1 MTTTTHDQQLES
13 ASSRPTGS
21 RQSEATAE
29 RAETTFDWPLAYQAE
44 SLIRDFISS
53 FLGKNSASQSLAKE
67 MSQKTGTDFL
77 EWVDHFT
84 LAPEHVGEL
93 QDAGFI
99 NEPVRAEAGQKVFYH
114 PRAMLPRVLV
124 QPAGSVNSVPA
135 KLAIRPESVVDFV
148 ARHQLSENIRG
159 AFGNRIREVV
169 ISTEGGHN
177 FTAIERLA
185 YRGFIEPDLVPGFA
199 AEVIA
204 VRELW
209 RSRKRD
215 FPNDEDGVRHA
226 FVLQQEAIER
236 VGADVACELFFAEER
251 AYWELRNR
259 AGRIQKRRQDLLGLG
274 WGNHD
279 HHTFRSS
286 RRFFA
291 DLVTFLQNFGFKKR
305 ERYYAGAEAGWGAQ
319 IQEQAVSGIT
329 VFADVDL
336 MPEETGIDFSC
347 QRLQEAPVLRT
358 VGLWCALHGDSF
370 LQAGMHHLE
379 ARFEFENLR
388 EQLADEGISTMNP
401 FSNFDFLKQAFT
413 QGERWQVDPKRVETL
428 LERDLITKEQAAKFL
443 EEGAV
448 GSHLENLQ
456 RRGGFKGFNQKSVSV
471 IIKATDPRRA
481 YSANEKSQIK
491 NDK

>member
-1 MTTTTHDQQLES
+1 MTTATHDQLKS
-13 ASSRPTGS
+13 PPDPSRHNKPGH
-21 RQSEATAE
+21 A
-29 RAETTFDWPLAYQAE
+29 AETGTSFDWPLAYQAE
-44 SLIRDFISS
+44 GLVRDFISAL
-53 FLGKNSASQSLAKE
+53 LGKNSAARSLAKE
-67 MSQKTGTDFL
+67 MSEKTGTDFL
-77 EWVDHFT
+77 EWVDHLT
-84 LAPEHVGEL
+84 LAPEHEMEL
-93 QDAGFI
+93 RDAGFI
-99 NEPVRAEAGQKVFYH
+99 DEPVRAETGQKVLYH
-114 PRAMLPRVLV
+114 PRAMLPRILL
-124 QPAGSVNSVPA
+124 QPAGSLNSVPV
-135 KLAIRPESVVDFV
+135 KLAIHPESVVDFV
-148 ARHQLSENIRG
+148 ARQQLSGKIQG
-159 AFGNRIREVV
+159 AFGDRLREVL
-169 ISTEGGHN
+169 ISAEEGHA
-177 FTAIERLA
+177 FVAIERLA
-185 YRGFIEPDLVPGFA
+185 CRDFVEPAHVPGFA

-209 RSRKRD
+209 RSRKRN
-215 FPNDEDGVRHA
+215 FPNDEEGVRHA
-226 FVLQQEAIER
+226 FALQQEAIDR
-236 VGADVACELFFAEER
+236 VGPDVACELFFAEER
-251 AYWELRNR
+251 GYWELRNR

-319 IQEQAVSGIT
+319 ILEQAVTGIT

-336 MPEETGIDFSC
+336 MPEETEIDFSC
-347 QRLQEAPVLRT
+347 QRLEEAPVLRT

-388 EQLADEGISTMNP
+388 AQLAGEGINTMNP

-413 QGERWQVDPKRVETL
+413 QGERWQVNSKRVQRL
-428 LERDLITKEQAAKFL
+428 LEKSLITQEQATKFL

-471 IIKATDPRRA
+471 IIEATDPRA
-481 YSANEKSQIK
+481 VAASHS
-491 NDK
+491 

>member
-1 MTTTTHDQQLES
+1 MTT
-13 ASSRPTGS
+13 
-21 RQSEATAE
+21 ATKST
-29 RAETTFDWPLAYQAE
+29 ETSFDWPLAYQAE
-44 SLIRDFISS
+44 SLVRDFVSA
-53 FLGKNSASQSLAKE
+53 FRAKNTAAMSLAKE
-67 MSQKTGTDFL
+67 MSEKSGTDFL

-84 LAPEHVGEL
+84 LAPEHESEL
-93 QDAGFI
+93 QDAGFVK
-99 NEPVRAEAGQKVFYH
+99 EPVQAPAGHQVFYH
-114 PRAMLPRVLV
+114 PRAMLPRVLLR
-124 QPAGSVNSVPA
+124 PGGSVNSIPA
-135 KLAIRPESVVDFV
+135 KLAIRPESVIDFV
-148 ARHQLSENIRG
+148 ARHQLAEKIQG
-159 AFGNRIREVV
+159 AFGDRLREVI
-169 ISTEGGHN
+169 ISSEQGNTFSG
-177 FTAIERLA
+177 IERLA
-185 YRGFIEPDLVPGFA
+185 CRDFIESSTAPGFA
-199 AEVIA
+199 ADVIA

-215 FPNDEDGVRHA
+215 FPNDEDGVQHA
-226 FVLQQEAIER
+226 LALEQEAIDR

-251 AYWELRNR
+251 VYWELKNR

-291 DLVTFLQNFGFKKR
+291 DLVTFLQNFGFEKR

-319 IQEQAVSGIT
+319 ILEHAVTGIT

-336 MPEETGIDFSC
+336 MPEETEIDFSS
-347 QRLQEAPVLRT
+347 QRLQDAPVLRT

-388 EQLADEGISTMNP
+388 AQLADEGINTMNP

-413 QGERWQVDPKRVETL
+413 QGERWPVNPARVEGL
-428 LERDLITKEQAAKFL
+428 LQRELINQEQATKFL

-471 IIKATDPRRA
+471 IIEATDPRA
-481 YSANEKSQIK
+481 LHVVNH
-491 NDK
+491 

>member
-1 MTTTTHDQQLES
+1 MTTATHSTSTDTS
-13 ASSRPTGS
+13 
-21 RQSEATAE
+21 
-29 RAETTFDWPLAYQAE
+29 FDWPLAYQAE
-44 SLIRDFISS
+44 SLVRDFISA
-53 FLGKNSASQSLAKE
+53 FLLKNSAAQALAKE
-67 MSQKTGTDFL
+67 MSEKTGTDFL

-84 LAPEHVGEL
+84 LAPEHEGEL
-93 QDAGFI
+93 RDAGFI
-99 NEPVRAEAGQKVFYH
+99 DEPVRAEGGQKVVYHH
-114 PRAMLPRVLV
+114 PRAMLPRVLL
-124 QPAGSVNSVPA
+124 QPAGSVDSVPV
-135 KLAIRPESVVDFV
+135 KLAIRPESVVDFI
-148 ARHQLSENIRG
+148 ARHQSSGKIQG
-159 AFGNRIREVV
+159 AFGDRLREVV
-169 ISTEGGHN
+169 ISAEAGPT

-185 YRGFIEPDLVPGFA
+185 YRDFVKPEKVPGFA

-215 FPNDEDGVRHA
+215 FPDDEDGVRHA
-226 FVLQQEAIER
+226 FALQQEAIDR

-251 AYWELRNR
+251 AYWELKNR

-319 IQEQAVSGIT
+319 ILEHAVTGIT

-336 MPEETGIDFSC
+336 MPEETQIDFSW

-388 EQLADEGISTMNP
+388 AQLAAEGVNTMNP

-413 QGERWQVDPKRVETL
+413 QGERWQVNPKRVERL
-428 LERDLITKEQAAKFL
+428 LERGLITKEQATKFL
-443 EEGAV
+443 EEGAL

-471 IIKATDPRRA
+471 IIEATDPRALTGR
-481 YSANEKSQIK
+481 
-491 NDK
+491 

>member
-1 MTTTTHDQQLES
+1 MTTATHDQLKSPPDQ
-13 ASSRPTGS
+13 SRHNEPS
-21 RQSEATAE
+21 HAAE
-29 RAETTFDWPLAYQAE
+29 PGTSFDWPLAYEAE
-44 SLIRDFISS
+44 SLVRDFISA
-53 FLGKNSASQSLAKE
+53 FLGKNSAARSLTKE
-67 MSQKTGTDFL
+67 MSEKTGTDFL
-77 EWVDHFT
+77 EWVDHLT
-84 LAPEHVGEL
+84 LAPEHEAEL
-93 QDAGFI
+93 RDAGFI
-99 NEPVRAEAGQKVFYH
+99 DELVRAETGQKVVYH
-114 PRAMLPRVLV
+114 PRAMLPRVLL
-124 QPAGSVNSVPA
+124 QPAGSLNSVPV
-135 KLAIRPESVVDFV
+135 KLAIHPESVVDFV
-148 ARHQLSENIRG
+148 ARQQLSGKIQG
-159 AFGNRIREVV
+159 AFGDRLREVL
-169 ISTEGGHN
+169 ISAEEGHA
-177 FTAIERLA
+177 FVAIERLA
-185 YRGFIEPDLVPGFA
+185 CRNFVEPAQVPGFA

-209 RSRKRD
+209 RSRKRN

-226 FVLQQEAIER
+226 FALQQEAIDR
-236 VGADVACELFFAEER
+236 VGRDVACELFFAEER

-274 WGNHD
+274 RGNHD

-291 DLVTFLQNFGFKKR
+291 DLVTFLQNLGFEKR

-319 IQEQAVSGIT
+319 ILEQTVTGIT

-336 MPEETGIDFSC
+336 MSEETEIDFSC
-347 QRLQEAPVLRT
+347 QRLEEAPVLRT

-388 EQLADEGISTMNP
+388 AQLAGEGINTMNP

-413 QGERWQVDPKRVETL
+413 QGERWQVNPKQVQRL
-428 LERDLITKEQAAKFL
+428 LEKSLITQEQATKFL

-471 IIKATDPRRA
+471 IIEATDPRA
-481 YSANEKSQIK
+481 VAASHS
-491 NDK
+491 

>member
-1 MTTTTHDQQLES
+1 MTTATH
-13 ASSRPTGS
+13 PTS
-21 RQSEATAE
+21 TDTS
-29 RAETTFDWPLAYQAE
+29 FDWPLAYQAE
-44 SLIRDFISS
+44 SLVRDFISA
-53 FLGKNSASQSLAKE
+53 FLRKNSAAETLAKE
-67 MSQKTGTDFL
+67 MSEKTGTDFL

-84 LAPEHVGEL
+84 LAFEHEEEL
-93 QDAGFI
+93 RDAGFI
-99 NEPVRAEAGQKVFYH
+99 DERVRAEAGQKVLYH
-114 PRAMLPRVLV
+114 PRAMLPRVLL
-124 QPAGSVNSVPA
+124 QPAGSLSSIPV

-148 ARHQLSENIRG
+148 ARHQLSEKIQG
-159 AFGNRIREVV
+159 AFGDRLREVV
-169 ISTEGGHN
+169 ISAEQGHT

-185 YRGFIEPDLVPGFA
+185 YRNFVKSEDVAGFA
-199 AEVIA
+199 AEVVA

-215 FPNDEDGVRHA
+215 FSNDEEGVRHA
-226 FVLQQEAIER
+226 FALQQEAIDR

-251 AYWELRNR
+251 VYWELKNQ

-291 DLVTFLQNFGFKKR
+291 DLVTFLQNFGFQKR

-319 IQEQAVSGIT
+319 IQEHAVTGIT

-336 MPEETGIDFSC
+336 MPEETEIDFSS
-347 QRLQEAPVLRT
+347 QRLQDAPVLRT
-358 VGLWCALHGDSF
+358 VGLWCGLHGDSF

-388 EQLADEGISTMNP
+388 AQLADEGINTMNP

-413 QGERWQVDPKRVETL
+413 QGERWQVNPKRVEKL
-428 LERDLITKEQAAKFL
+428 LESGLITKEQATKFL

-471 IIKATDPRRA
+471 IIEATDPRA
-481 YSANEKSQIK
+481 YSAITNRK
-491 NDK
+491 

>member
-1 MTTTTHDQQLES
+1 MTTATES
-13 ASSRPTGS
+13 T
-21 RQSEATAE
+21 
-29 RAETTFDWPLAYQAE
+29 ETSFDWPLAYQAE
-44 SLIRDFISS
+44 SLVRDFISA
-53 FLGKNSASQSLAKE
+53 FQGKNTAATSLVRE
-67 MSQKTGTDFL
+67 MSEKTGTDFL

-84 LAPEHVGEL
+84 LAPEHESEL

-99 NEPVRAEAGQKVFYH
+99 NEPVQTPAGHKVFYH
-114 PRAMLPRVLV
+114 PRAMLPRVLL
-124 QPAGSVNSVPA
+124 QPGGSVNSVPA

-148 ARHQLSENIRG
+148 ARHQLAGKIQG
-159 AFGNRIREVV
+159 AFGDRLREVI
-169 ISTEGGHN
+169 ISTEPGST
-177 FTAIERLA
+177 FSAIERLA
-185 YRGFIEPDLVPGFA
+185 CRDFVEPSAVPGFA

-209 RSRKRD
+209 RSRKRE

-226 FVLQQEAIER
+226 FALQKEAIER
-236 VGADVACELFFAEER
+236 VGADAACELFFAEER
-251 AYWELRNR
+251 VYWELKNR
-259 AGRIQKRRQDLLGLG
+259 AGRIQKRRQDFLGLG

-291 DLVTFLQNFGFKKR
+291 DLVTFLQNFGFTKR

-319 IQEQAVSGIT
+319 ILEHAVTGIT

-336 MPEETGIDFSC
+336 MPEETAIDFSS
-347 QRLQEAPVLRT
+347 QRLQDAPVLRT

-388 EQLADEGISTMNP
+388 AQLADEDINTMNP
-401 FSNFDFLKQAFT
+401 FSTFDFLKQAFT
-413 QGERWQVDPKRVETL
+413 QGERWPVDPARVEAL
-428 LERDLITKEQAAKFL
+428 LQRGLINQEQATKFL

-471 IIKATDPRRA
+471 IIEATDPRA
-481 YSANEKSQIK
+481 LHVAGH
-491 NDK
+491 